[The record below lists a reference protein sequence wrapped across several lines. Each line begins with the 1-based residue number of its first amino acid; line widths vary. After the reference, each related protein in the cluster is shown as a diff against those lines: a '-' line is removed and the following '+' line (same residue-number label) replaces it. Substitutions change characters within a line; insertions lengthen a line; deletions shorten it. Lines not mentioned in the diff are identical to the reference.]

1 MLNTA
6 MCSHGNRLFRLDTV
20 EAKGITP
27 LITPTGI
34 RDHLDAVARQPMP
47 QGAAANSVP
56 QLHPQREIGVKSK
69 VGRYAPKLRQPPQI
83 VAWSF
88 PYSFKTLVLY
98 VKVGKMVET
107 ILRKGVIK
115 GNSLSGI
122 WSEEGIKGIS
132 QDLSKRAC
140 STRPARK
147 TSFRSMRLVLFSI
160 IA

>member
-34 RDHLDAVARQPMP
+34 RDHLDAVARQPMS
-47 QGAAANSVP
+47 QGAAANSIP
-56 QLHPQREIGVKSK
+56 QLYPQREIGVKSK

-88 PYSFKTLVLY
+88 PYSFKTLVVY
-98 VKVGKMVET
+98 VKVDKMVET
-107 ILRKGVIK
+107 ILRKGAIK
-115 GNSLSGI
+115 GEQLVRDMVGRGDNM
-122 WSEEGIKGIS
+122 EVD
-132 QDLSKRAC
+132 DLALPIGGRQMIVDGSSPIIRFYSRA
-140 STRPARK
+140 
-147 TSFRSMRLVLFSI
+147 
-160 IA
+160 